1 MKNYPV
7 MFLFGLLL
15 VGCSYNIGTL
25 PKLTNSSTNFALTVQ
40 SHGDNNYYV
49 PQLSDTPYYVA
60 ITVTNL
66 SSEAG
71 EINNIELTNT
81 TEFTQITDSS
91 YYPVNQNICTNG
103 TSLSPNAS
111 CEILVTLNNP
121 QQMSSANTALNI
133 IDSNNNLYTHTIYKH
148 PYAYIAGDF
157 SQTYTSSPIIS
168 PVQQDNTHCG
178 VNQDSECLILE
189 YDLESGTIQN
199 IAQTN
204 WNINSIVA
212 DTNGILYVGGGF
224 DTGYSNSSTIY
235 GPTSSITQTLIMSL
249 NPVVNNE
256 IGDFMKDNGNESY
269 PDDEIYAMGYYNNKI
284 YMTGGFQNI
293 ANLSSNNFPIATYD
307 FTNKTWS
314 FALGDDSNNPN
325 DAVTSMG
332 FDVQGNLYLSGYYT
346 NISNFINSSVN
357 SDFSINQ
364 CTLNNN
370 VYVCYNNASDYTYIN
385 SMISGQPA
393 LSISFDNLSNLYAAG
408 GFSALGSNLGAIGS
422 NDYIIGKFSTVSNN
436 WSAITSGS
444 SVAPDRPIGVVSPLM
459 NSGGFYAAGWFS
471 TIGGLGVN
479 ALETGQ
485 CGPASDQYS
494 NGVNSCML
502 AKYDATTATWS
513 KIFTT
518 DGVINTFMVSSKIT
532 A

>member
-1 MKNYPV
+1 

-15 VGCSYNIGTL
+15 VGCGFGGKTL
-25 PKLTNSSTNFALTVQ
+25 SKYTNTSTNSTNFALTVQ

-49 PQLSDTPYYVA
+49 SQLSDTSYYVA

-66 SSEAG
+66 SSAVG

-81 TEFTQITDSS
+81 TEFTKVTDSN

-103 TSLSPNAS
+103 TSLSHNAS
-111 CEILVTLNNP
+111 CEILITLNNP
-121 QQMSSANTALNI
+121 QQMSSANTSLNI
-133 IDSNNNLYTHTIYKH
+133 IDSDNNLYTHTIYKH

-168 PVQQDNTHCG
+168 PMQQNNAHCG
-178 VNQDSECLILE
+178 VNEDSTCLILE

-204 WNINSIVA
+204 WNVNSIVA

-224 DTGYSNSSTIY
+224 DTGYSNNSTIY
-235 GPTSSITQTLIMSL
+235 GPTSSVNQTLIMSL

-256 IGDFMKDNGNESY
+256 IGDFMKGSGNQSY
-269 PDDEIYAMGYYNNKI
+269 PDGEIYTMGYYNNKI
-284 YMTGGFQNI
+284 YMTGGFQNV
-293 ANLSSNNFPIATYD
+293 ANLSSNNFPITSYD

-325 DAVTSMG
+325 QAVTSMG
-332 FDVQGNLYLSGYYT
+332 FDEQGNLYLSGYYT
-346 NISNFINSSVN
+346 SISNFTNSSVN
-357 SDFSINQ
+357 NDFSINK

-370 VYVCYNNASDYTYIN
+370 MYICYNSANDYTYIN
-385 SMISGQPA
+385 SMVSGQPA
-393 LSISFDNLSNLYAAG
+393 LTISFDNMNDLYTAG
-408 GFSALGSNLGAIGS
+408 GFSAIGGNIGALGTS
-422 NDYIIGKFSTVSNN
+422 DYIIGEFSMVSNN
-436 WSAITSGS
+436 WMAKSGFS
-444 SVAPDRPIGVVSPLM
+444 GAPDRPIGVVSPIV
-459 NSGGFYAAGWFS
+459 NKGGFYTAGWFS
-471 TIGGLGVN
+471 TIGGLGIN
-479 ALETGQ
+479 TLETGQ

-494 NGVNSCML
+494 NGGNSCML
-502 AKYDATTATWS
+502 AKYNATTSTWS
-513 KIFTT
+513 KIFAT
-518 DGVINTFMVSSKIT
+518 DGVINTFTVSSKIT